1 MVLNGAGT
9 SDFVGKTGRAH
20 REGVD
25 TGCPYDWDWRCTGV
39 SARGFVTQ
47 SNEGPVGK
55 QSNQIRALHL
65 PLAFQPSQPS
75 SYSRTSPKAAG
86 DYGGP
91 KIGVHFSRVAES
103 RSEKLLS
110 PMNRI

>member
-1 MVLNGAGT
+1 MSTWTYNLTSNDKRMEITIEGVTIYSWTQTDGSCMAVPNGPANPGSGKWTLSAGGEVQMVLNGAGT

-20 REGVD
+20 GEGVD

-55 QSNQIRALHL
+55 
-65 PLAFQPSQPS
+65 
-75 SYSRTSPKAAG
+75 
-86 DYGGP
+86 
-91 KIGVHFSRVAES
+91 
-103 RSEKLLS
+103 
-110 PMNRI
+110 